1 LLSADGQMGAGQGN
15 AAVVLQGVRFAD
27 CEAWEEAADKVG
39 DESAVLPKEEREAR

>member
-1 LLSADGQMGAGQGN
+1 MGAGQGN

-39 DESAVLPKEEREAR
+39 DESAVLLENVEEEE